1 MDNYRLGLDVGTNS
15 LGWSVLKVDK
25 EGVPYAIVDAGARI
39 FSDGRDSKSKSTLAA
54 NRREARSARR
64 RRDRF
69 KQRQAFLLAVLTESG
84 LFPEMTAEREAL
96 RTLNPLELRALAL
109 TKKLEPYHIGR
120 ALFHI
125 NQRRG
130 FKSNRKD
137 KSEESGSDG
146 KISRSARLLLEK
158 MGLIGPK
165 KDGSLSKEEFNKLS
179 KEEKSRAREAKKQ
192 ADKVEYEALKKASE
206 DLRNLKKLTYGS
218 FLYGFH
224 EDKKSTRVRPTGTNK
239 DDLYLFY
246 PIREMYEDE
255 FEKIWYA
262 QAKHHPALMMEKTR
276 KRIRDVIFTQ
286 RPLKPQKRG
295 HCTYMPDELRTF
307 RAMPSFQR
315 YRIYQDVNNLEWN
328 NGEGKF
334 KNASSRALW
343 DARDAIIK
351 LMERP
356 VTQKGN
362 VAWRTIENTI
372 KKHKLAEGNIKFNFM
387 RDEKRENGLD
397 GNLTSN
403 IMQHEYY
410 VGDIWHGWDLDKQ
423 DEFVDII
430 LNGTPEQ
437 QKRDNEAEKARKE
450 GKGNKQH
457 IIDGANDEEE
467 LANYLVENFNLQKHA
482 AEKCV
487 NAPLQ
492 DGTAHIS
499 LKAARYMLEKM
510 RDGVEETDKETGEIS
525 TILPIQP
532 DAAIVCANEIKEFN
546 NPFRNKGDDGK
557 YEICDKLPY
566 YGKAFKDGRHIIPGD
581 EDQKYLHDDLKFY
594 GGVTNPTVHI
604 ALNQIRQVVNEL
616 IDRYG
621 HPYSIAIELGRDLP
635 VGAKGRSDISAEQKA
650 NQTKNELYNERLA
663 KFDVELNRN
672 NRLRLELWEKQDKRC
687 PYTLEPI
694 RCASLFTPD
703 IEIDHILPYSRSL
716 DDSTANKAVCKR
728 KANRDKGNKT
738 PWEAFYSHADYN
750 WKAISENA
758 VVRYYHKKDKQWK
771 TGTPKKALWRF
782 RENAFKIWEG
792 DNEEVEKAAKEMVK
806 NDNLA
811 VQNIGKQILEKGVG
825 SLSAKQKKI
834 AEEHGIPNPD
844 FSDRHLNDTRY
855 IGRLTREYLENICDI
870 DKINVLTGRLT
881 SLLRRHWGLNS
892 ILWEGNY
899 ASNPG
904 KKLIGA
910 VQEYKAYA
918 SEEKKHKTVDA
929 TLSFVSSLSD
939 KYRETEKA
947 LVSAARNYTEN
958 LSEYTEVALVNA
970 ASDYVAKRPKNRD
983 DHRHHAIDAV
993 VIGMT
998 SKSILQKV
1006 ATAANKAEVPGIEM
1020 LFLKDEQGHSAID
1033 PDWTDENG
1041 QKINFRNAAKYI
1053 VCKIIVSH
1061 KARRK
1066 KEGQLHKKFTYGIA
1080 NECIRAR
1087 LNKSEKDE
1095 SITADVVLRRDINA
1109 FISRKHVEEIR
1120 DKKLREE
1127 FLKAFDEAETISK
1140 KGVEG
1145 IKNFVDKKEH
1155 TDGSRIRHLRVQLQ
1169 RTVHPIRDKKSRKV
1183 YKAFWLRNNW
1193 ATEIFEYPQ
1202 KNTKEAG
1209 QWVGKTIS
1217 KYEANQSDF
1226 DPDNV
1231 KNRLPHPAA
1240 RFIMRL
1246 YEDDFVEIEEN
1257 GEKRIMRVQKMS
1269 GGGVYI
1275 CEHQEANV
1283 ADRLK
1288 ELVDKNIAISA
1299 SASRLQKLKARKVH
1313 INPTGQVNYEKQRKP
1328 RSQRNRE

>member
-25 EGVPYAIVDAGARI
+25 EGVPCAIVDAGSRI
-39 FSDGRDSKSKSTLAA
+39 FSDGRGSKSKTLAA

-84 LFPEMTAEREAL
+84 LFPETTAEREAL
-96 RTLNPLELRALAL
+96 RILNPLELRALAL

-218 FLYGFH
+218 FLYGLH

-423 DEFVDII
+423 DEFIDII

-687 PYTLEPI
+687 PYTLETI
-694 RCASLFTPD
+694 GCASLFTPD

-716 DDSTANKAVCKR
+716 DDSIANKVVCKR

-738 PWEAFYSHADYN
+738 PWEAFYSHTDYN

-771 TGTPKKALWRF
+771 TGTPKKVLWRF

-811 VQNIGKQILEKGVG
+811 VQNIGKQILRKGVG

-881 SLLRRHWGLNS
+881 SLLRGNWGLNS
-892 ILWEGNY
+892 VLRGDNLLEY
-899 ASNPG
+899 P
-904 KKLIGA
+904 KK
-910 VQEYKAYA
+910 K
-918 SEEKKHKTVDA
+918 
-929 TLSFVSSLSD
+929 
-939 KYRETEKA
+939 
-947 LVSAARNYTEN
+947 
-958 LSEYTEVALVNA
+958 
-970 ASDYVAKRPKNRD
+970 KNRD
-983 DHRHHAIDAV
+983 DHRHHAIDAI

-998 SKSILQKV
+998 TKSILQKV
-1006 ATAANKAEVPGIEM
+1006 ATQANKAEELKLDHM
-1020 LFLKDEQGHSAID
+1020 FLKEADGKSAID
-1033 PDWTDENG
+1033 PDWADENG
-1041 QKINFRNAAKYI
+1041 QKINFRDAVRDAVNN
-1053 VCKIIVSH
+1053 IIVSH
-1061 KARRK
+1061 KVKRK
-1066 KEGQLHKKFTYGIA
+1066 KPRYALDKDNNIKLDKKGVYIKITTDDRLHNDTALGIISGPDAKNRYKVVTRWPISKFKT
-1080 NECIRAR
+1080 
-1087 LNKSEKDE
+1087 
-1095 SITADVVLRRDINA
+1095 
-1109 FISRKHVEEIR
+1109 RKHVKEIHDLR
-1120 DKKLREE
+1120 LRDEFLLAFDGKAVTIDKKGTE
-1127 FLKAFDEAETISK
+1127 
-1140 KGVEG
+1140 GVQNLAST
-1145 IKNFVDKKEH
+1145 K
-1155 TDGSRIRHLRVQLQ
+1155 SIRHLR
-1169 RTVHPIRDKKSRKV
+1169 RTETLSIISIKDKSGKV
-1183 YKAFWLRNNW
+1183 YKAYKPDGNWGMEIFQYPDKYPENPRKDTNNW
-1193 ATEIFEYPQ
+1193 
-1202 KNTKEAG
+1202 KRKC
-1209 QWVGKTIS
+1209 GKWKGFIIS
-1217 KYEANQSDF
+1217 KFEANQPEF
-1226 DPDNV
+1226 DPNNV
-1231 KNRLPHPAA
+1231 KDRLPCPGA

-1246 YEDDFVEIEEN
+1246 QENDMVEIDHCD
-1257 GEKRIMRVQKMS
+1257 KRETMLICKMS
-1269 GGGVYI
+1269 GSTLTLAAHNESNLRRRHDDKDDKFKYI
-1275 CEHQEANV
+1275 
-1283 ADRLK
+1283 D
-1288 ELVDKNIAISA
+1288 ISA
-1299 SASRLQKLKARKVH
+1299 SKFQERNAKKVH
-1313 INPTGQVNYEKQRKP
+1313 ISPTGQVNYEKRRKP
-1328 RSQRNRE
+1328 RSQRNKE